1 MQGRPRVLSA
11 QPYQRPCRHCGQTR
25 SHDESWNQHMEH
37 CERNPH
43 QQNNQSLGNR
53 RNSDPHVNNSHHPH
67 HRRGS
72 PNGGHPGLMNRESEL
87 LSSAEASHERARQP
101 LPQLG
106 VPLPEPPQ
114 RELPQSGASPLDPY
128 PGRRQQSGASQSE
141 QSRSVM
147 NNGPQQPPPDWM
159 LIEAARPRA
168 IRTTNIN
175 IAQEHLADHMRH
187 NITHGLPTNQLGLS
201 MYWDNPAPH

>member
-1 MQGRPRVLSA
+1 MHGRPRVLSA
-11 QPYQRPCRHCGQTR
+11 QPHQRRCRHCGQTR

-87 LSSAEASHERARQP
+87 RNNAEASHERARLP

-106 VPLPEPPQ
+106 VSRPEPHRDEHPHW
-114 RELPQSGASPLDPY
+114 GASPSELSR
-128 PGRRQQSGASQSE
+128 GRLLQPGASLSALSPGEFPQ
-141 QSRSVM
+141 M
-147 NNGPQQPPPDWM
+147 GPPSLSNPTESTRIGAPPCP
-159 LIEAARPRA
+159 
-168 IRTTNIN
+168 
-175 IAQEHLADHMRH
+175 
-187 NITHGLPTNQLGLS
+187 S
-201 MYWDNPAPH
+201 NPALS